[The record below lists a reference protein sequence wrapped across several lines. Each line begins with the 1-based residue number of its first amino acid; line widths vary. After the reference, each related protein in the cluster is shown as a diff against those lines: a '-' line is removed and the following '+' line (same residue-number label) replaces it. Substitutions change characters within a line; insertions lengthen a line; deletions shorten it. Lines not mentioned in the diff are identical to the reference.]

1 MSEVLDRSKIMINQK
16 GIDKVIDGAL
26 VNATSMQISLEKL
39 CDAMNISGINA
50 SATITLGMIQLLFNT
65 SQPGEAVNELETFK
79 RLLTDILEVADRKF
93 PEWDEHRIG
102 VVASNHGGLDEFKK
116 LLNKIVDG
124 TRTNPTSPPI
134 VDNFKKKRDGGDKLQ

>member
-39 CDAMNISGINA
+39 CDAMN
-50 SATITLGMIQLLFNT
+50 ITLGMIQLLFNT